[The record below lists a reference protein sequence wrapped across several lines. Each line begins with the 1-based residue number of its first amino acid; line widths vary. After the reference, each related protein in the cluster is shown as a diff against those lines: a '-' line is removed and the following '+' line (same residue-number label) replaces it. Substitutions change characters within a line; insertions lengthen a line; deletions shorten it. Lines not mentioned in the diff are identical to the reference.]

1 MYETPSEGVVPP
13 VSDKPAAPPVASR
26 LTALEA
32 GHAAVIRNL
41 NDTVWDLEHEN
52 GEGRGGGGG
61 YSVGENNGRRS
72 SSSRSVVIP
81 L

>member
-52 GEGRGGGGG
+52 GEGRGGGG
-61 YSVGENNGRRS
+61 
-72 SSSRSVVIP
+72 VIP
-81 L
+81 WGRTMGGGAAAADR